1 MVAGYSGT
9 PLPKKLGIRE
19 GSRVGYR
26 GAPKGLAATLGQ
38 LPLSARLA
46 PSRPGGVDDILL
58 LFAPDQR
65 SLDEALPDMLSR
77 MAPETSL
84 WICWQRKPR
93 PSHPIS
99 QATPFEGRVSRQVS
113 WTSRSAPS
121 TRTGPGSNS
130 SYVSK
135 TVRRP
140 GKSEL
145 PASFANYNRNQNHN
159 RPNSSRI
166 AQAGSPSPRSV
177 TSRPV

>member
-65 SLDEALPDMLSR
+65 NLDEALPDMLSR

-84 WICWQRKPR
+84 WICWPKK
-93 PSHPIS
+93 
-99 QATPFEGRVSRQVS
+99 
-113 WTSRSAPS
+113 TSPLASDI
-121 TRTGPGSNS
+121 TGD
-130 SYVSK
+130 
-135 TVRRP
+135 TVRRT
-140 GKSEL
+140 GLAAGVVDIKVCAIDEDWSGLKFVIRLED
-145 PASFANYNRNQNHN
+145 
-159 RPNSSRI
+159 RPSARKK
-166 AQAGSPSPRSV
+166 
-177 TSRPV
+177 